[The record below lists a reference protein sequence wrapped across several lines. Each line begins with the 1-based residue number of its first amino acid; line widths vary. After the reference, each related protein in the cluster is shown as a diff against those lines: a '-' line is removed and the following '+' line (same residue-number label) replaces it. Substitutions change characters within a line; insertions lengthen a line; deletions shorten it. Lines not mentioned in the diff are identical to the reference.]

1 MDSGNVIL
9 IIPTMDKIMTRFSA
23 VQKEIL
29 TILTKAFIGG
39 VKEAKSTDVN
49 ALVNMNLKKDIH
61 PNNFRTS
68 CKTLEERELI
78 QRRKEEFDWFI
89 NIAPDG
95 FEKALEWINESQKY

>member
-1 MDSGNVIL
+1 
-9 IIPTMDKIMTRFSA
+9 MTRLSA

-29 TILTKAFIGG
+29 IILTKAFIGG

-68 CKTLEERELI
+68 CKALEERELIHI

-89 NIAPDG
+89 NIVPDG
-95 FEKALEWINESQKY
+95 FEKALGWINEK

>member
-1 MDSGNVIL
+1 MDRSGVSL
-9 IIPTMDKIMTRFSA
+9 IILTMNKIMTRFSA

-29 TILTKAFIGG
+29 IILTKAFIGG

-68 CKTLEERELI
+68 CKTLEGRELV

-95 FEKALEWINESQKY
+95 FEKALGWINEDKN